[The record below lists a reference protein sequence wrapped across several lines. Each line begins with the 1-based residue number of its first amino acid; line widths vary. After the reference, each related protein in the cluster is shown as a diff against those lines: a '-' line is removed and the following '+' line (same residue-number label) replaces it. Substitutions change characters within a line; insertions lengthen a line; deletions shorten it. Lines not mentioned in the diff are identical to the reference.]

1 MTESI
6 DKPDLQAAT
15 SPGASVAGLPFLAVL
30 ATTLAMALAAIG
42 GGALAYCDSGG
53 GALLWVIY
61 LALLMPVGAM
71 LNAPVECALAVVIY
85 VAIVF
90 AISRWSRLKLTLGMA
105 LTAIVCSAV
114 LSAAVTWFLSDVRH
128 ACRIG

>member
-6 DKPDLQAAT
+6 HKPDPQSTANPSSGRT
-15 SPGASVAGLPFLAVL
+15 GASFIAIV

-61 LALLMPVGAM
+61 LAVLVPAGAM
-71 LNAPVECALAVVIY
+71 LNASVECALAVAIY
-85 VAIVF
+85 AAIVF
-90 AISRWSRLKLTLGMA
+90 AISRWSRLKLTLGVA
-105 LTAIVCSAV
+105 LTAIACSAV